1 MAITINNVTINN
13 QLSII
18 FDAGVNSSNSDN
30 GPRDYSGETEA
41 DVTIDGVG
49 YFNIASSDII
59 PSEVH
64 ALQFKPG
71 IGTGHIEYT
80 DLRDNLII
88 ASESDIP
95 TWAQT
100 MVKRWNGEKVYNET
114 YKQDLTANALAGQ
127 EDDTAIANAK
137 TTATAA
143 KNALL
148 NS

>member
-18 FDAGVNSSNSDN
+18 FDAAVNKSNSNN

-41 DVTIDGVG
+41 DVTVDGVG
-49 YFNIASSDII
+49 YFNIPSSDII

-64 ALQFKPG
+64 ALQFKPSV
-71 IGTGHIEYT
+71 GTGHIEYT
-80 DLRDNLII
+80 DLRDNLTI
-88 ASESDIP
+88 ASESEIP

-100 MVKRWNGEKVYNET
+100 MVKRWNGEKAYKET
-114 YKQDLTANALAGQ
+114 YDTDFAANIAAEQDVDTAMANAV
-127 EDDTAIANAK
+127 

-143 KNALL
+143 KNAIL

>member
-18 FDAGVNSSNSDN
+18 FDAAVNNSNSNN

-49 YFNIASSDII
+49 YFNIASSDLI

-71 IGTGHIEYT
+71 VGTGHIEYT
-80 DLRDNLII
+80 DLRDNLVI

-100 MVKRWNGEKVYNET
+100 MVKRWNGEKVYKET
-114 YKQDLTANALAGQ
+114 YATDMTANIAAGQ
-127 EDDTAIANAK
+127 DDDTAAANAVI
-137 TTATAA
+137 TATAA
-143 KNALL
+143 KNAIL
-148 NS
+148 NA

>member
-18 FDAGVNSSNSDN
+18 FDAGVNTSNSNN

-49 YFNIASSDII
+49 YFNIASSDLI

-71 IGTGHIEYT
+71 VGTGHIEYT
-80 DLRDNLII
+80 DLRDNLVI

-100 MVKRWNGEKVYNET
+100 MVKRWNGEKVYKET
-114 YKQDLTANALAGQ
+114 YATDMAANIAAGQDDDTATANAV
-127 EDDTAIANAK
+127 I
-137 TTATAA
+137 TATAA
-143 KNALL
+143 KNAIL
-148 NS
+148 NA

>member
-13 QLSII
+13 QFSIV
-18 FDAGVNSSNSDN
+18 FDAGVNSSNSNN

-49 YFNIASSDII
+49 YLNIASSDII

-64 ALQFKPG
+64 AFQFKPG
-71 IGTGHIEYT
+71 VGTGHIEYT
-80 DLRDNLII
+80 DLRDNLTI
-88 ASESDIP
+88 ASESEIP

-100 MVKRWNGEKVYNET
+100 MVKRWNAEKAYEET
-114 YKQDLTANALAGQ
+114 YKTDLTANLAAEQ
-127 EDDTAIANAK
+127 DSDTAMANAV

-143 KNALL
+143 KNAIL
-148 NS
+148 NT

>member
-18 FDAGVNSSNSDN
+18 FDAGVNTSNSNN

-49 YFNIASSDII
+49 YFNIASSDLI

-71 IGTGHIEYT
+71 VGTGHIEYT
-80 DLRDNLII
+80 DLRGNLVI
-88 ASESDIP
+88 ASES
-95 TWAQT
+95 A
-100 MVKRWNGEKVYNET
+100 V
-114 YKQDLTANALAGQ
+114 
-127 EDDTAIANAK
+127 

-143 KNALL
+143 KNAIL
-148 NS
+148 NT

>member
-18 FDAGVNSSNSDN
+18 FDAGVNTSNSNN

-41 DVTIDGVG
+41 DVTIDGLG
-49 YFNIASSDII
+49 HHNIASSDII

-64 ALQFKPG
+64 ALQFKPS

-100 MVKRWNGEKVYNET
+100 MVKRWNAEKVYKET
-114 YKQDLTANALAGQ
+114 YETDASANREAGQ
-127 EDDTAIANAK
+127 DDDTADSNAIA
-137 TTATAA
+137 TATTA
-143 KNALL
+143 KNAIL